1 MRFLKQYRHFESLTP
16 KSEGLDL
23 LGEISDIFNNL
34 EDEYKMSVDYYLTI
48 LHQEY
53 EDNNG
58 QKLLSNV
65 TFDLSSE
72 LESDGQLWWN
82 GDVPRCIFTI
92 RGKIKQISP
101 DKILEISKEIESGVA
116 RCQNYLG
123 VNLVHEQKGNNFGG
137 NYLIHGIETGRGV
150 VGDKYRLVGTNPPF
164 SWLSRDGQ
172 YVNSIESDMISRKIK
187 GESPDIEFRI
197 DLMSY

>member
-1 MRFLKQYRHFESLTP
+1 MRFLNQYRHFESLTP
-16 KSEGLDL
+16 KKEGLDL

-34 EDEYKMSVDYYLTI
+34 EDEYKMNVDYYLTI

-53 EDNNG
+53 EDDG
-58 QKLLSNV
+58 PKLLSSV

-72 LESDGQLWWN
+72 LESEGQLWWD
-82 GDVPRCIFTI
+82 GDVPRYVFTI

-101 DKILEISKEIESGVA
+101 DEILEISKEIESRVA

-123 VNLVHEQKGNNFGG
+123 VKLVNEQKANSFGE
-137 NYLIHGIETGRGV
+137 NYLMHGIETGRGV
-150 VGDKYRLVGTNPPF
+150 VGDKYRLVGTDPPF

-172 YVNSIESDMISRKIK
+172 YVNSIKSDMISRKIK

-197 DLMSY
+197 DLMS

>member
-16 KSEGLDL
+16 KKEGLNL
-23 LGEISDIFNNL
+23 LDEISDIFNNL
-34 EDEYKMSVDYYLTI
+34 EDEYKMNIDYYLTI
-48 LHQEY
+48 LNQEY
-53 EDNNG
+53 EDNG
-58 QKLLSNV
+58 PKLLSNV

-72 LESDGQLWWN
+72 LESEGQLWWD
-82 GDVPRCIFTI
+82 GYVPRYVFTI

-101 DKILEISKEIESGVA
+101 DEILEISKEIESMVA

-123 VNLVHEQKGNNFGG
+123 VKLVNEQKANSFGE
-137 NYLIHGIETGRGV
+137 NYLMHGIETGRGV
-150 VGDKYRLVGTNPPF
+150 VGDKYRLVGANPPF
-164 SWLSRDGQ
+164 SWLSRNGK
-172 YVNSIESDMISRKIK
+172 YVNSIKSDMISRKIK